1 MTLLFDDTKKLE
13 KALGEEAAGVLIGIL
28 EKQDDAARRE
38 LATRHDLRETEL
50 RLLAE
55 MSKLNADAKTDIL
68 KWVAAMLIG
77 QAALIAALIRLFA
90 K

>member
-1 MTLLFDDTKKLE
+1 MALRFDDSKRLE
-13 KALGEEAAGVLIGIL
+13 KALGEEADGVLINIL
-28 EKQDDAARRE
+28 EKQNEEAKRE
-38 LATRHDLRETEL
+38 IATKHDLRETEL

-55 MSKLNADAKTDIL
+55 MAKLNADTKADIL

-77 QAALIAALIRLFA
+77 QAALIAALMKLFT

>member
-1 MTLLFDDTKKLE
+1 MALRFDDPTRLE
-13 KALGEEAAGVLIGIL
+13 KALGEEAAGVLINIL
-28 EKQDDAARRE
+28 EKQDEEAKRE
-38 LATRHDLRETEL
+38 IATKHDLRETEL

-55 MSKLNADAKTDIL
+55 MSKLNADTKADIL

-77 QAALIAALIRLFA
+77 QAALIAALMKLFT

>member
-1 MTLLFDDTKKLE
+1 MTLLFVDSKRLE
-13 KALGEEAAGVLIGIL
+13 KALGEEAAGVLISIL
-28 EKQDDAARRE
+28 EKQDEDAKRE
-38 LATRHDLRETEL
+38 IATKHDLRETEL

-55 MSKLNADAKTDIL
+55 MAKLNADTKADIL

-77 QAALIAALIRLFA
+77 QAALIAALMKLFT

>member
-1 MTLLFDDTKKLE
+1 MLLFDDTKKLE
-13 KALGEEAAGVLIGIL
+13 KALGEEAAGVLINIL
-28 EKQDDAARRE
+28 EKQDEEAKRE
-38 LATRHDLRETEL
+38 IATKHDLRETEL

-55 MSKLNADAKTDIL
+55 MSKLNADTKADIL

-77 QAALIAALIRLFA
+77 QAALIAALMKLFT